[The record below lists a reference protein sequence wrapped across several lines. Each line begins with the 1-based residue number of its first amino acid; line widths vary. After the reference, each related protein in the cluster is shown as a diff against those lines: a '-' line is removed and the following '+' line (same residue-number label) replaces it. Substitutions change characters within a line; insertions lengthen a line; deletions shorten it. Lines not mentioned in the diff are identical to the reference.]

1 MYLPLTTRAL
11 DIPRLAEVSDV
22 FAAVAEAL
30 VALAVA
36 ALPVRS

>member
-1 MYLPLTTRAL
+1 M
-11 DIPRLAEVSDV
+11 PRLAELSVV

-30 VALAVA
+30 VALEVA